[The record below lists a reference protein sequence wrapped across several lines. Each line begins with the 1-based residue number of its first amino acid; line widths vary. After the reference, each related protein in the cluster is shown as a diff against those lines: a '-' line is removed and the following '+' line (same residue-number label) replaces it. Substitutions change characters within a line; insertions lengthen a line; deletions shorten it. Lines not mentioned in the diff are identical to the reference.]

1 VVFSTNKADR
11 HDITEI
17 LLKVVLNIINLNLTQ
32 TQTFVVTLKS
42 EFIANNFANNH
53 GSKMVSIFF
62 QVFYFVSVVEEHLVI
77 PLKVLSVTIH
87 RTINGSASQK

>member
-17 LLKVVLNIINLNLTQ
+17 LLKVVLNTINLNLTQ
-32 TQTFVVTLKS
+32 IFVVTLKS

-87 RTINGSASQK
+87 GTINGSASQK

>member
-1 VVFSTNKADR
+1 MVFSTNKADR